1 MFSIKS
7 TNRVF
12 QLYLICIK
20 SLFYIRK
27 LFFFRYNS
35 IILHTMRKPF
45 LLFCT
50 ILLTITAANAQDEDY
65 QSYKQEGEFGVGV
78 GLGHY
83 FGDLNTTASLRRPKF
98 SAGVYF
104 LKQFN
109 NYVALKVAGDYAFL
123 GYSDR
128 YSKNSAQFDRNLSF
142 NTSVWEF
149 SVSGQFNFFKFIP
162 GVDGYNYTPY
172 ISLGVGVF
180 SYDPFAYLNGQKY
193 YLRPLGTEGQGTAGK
208 PAPYSSMAVC
218 FPLSVGFKY
227 SLNSKVNVFGEV
239 GYRFTTTDY
248 LDDVSTTY
256 AGKDA
261 FPPNPDGTPSV
272 AYQLQDRSLSGIGE
286 KGRQRGNSSQKDAY
300 VLLHVGFSFNIASY
314 VCPTAAK

>member
-1 MFSIKS
+1 
-7 TNRVF
+7 
-12 QLYLICIK
+12 
-20 SLFYIRK
+20 
-27 LFFFRYNS
+27 
-35 IILHTMRKPF
+35 MRKPF

-50 ILLTITAANAQDEDY
+50 IILAVTGLNAQDDY

-83 FGDLNTTASLRRPKF
+83 FGDLNTTASLSRPKF

-109 NYVALKVAGDYAFL
+109 NYVALKIAGDYAFL
-123 GYSDR
+123 GYSDQ

-149 SVSGQFNFFKFIP
+149 SLNGQFNFFKFVP
-162 GVDGYNYTPY
+162 GVEGYNYTPY

-208 PAPYSSMAVC
+208 PAPYSSMAMC
-218 FPLSVGFKY
+218 FPLAVGFKY
-227 SLNSKVNVFGEV
+227 SLSSKVNVFGEI

-256 AGKDA
+256 AGADA

-272 AYQLQDRSLSGIGE
+272 AYQLQDRSISGIGE

-300 VLLHVGFSFNIASY
+300 VLLHFGLSFNIASY